1 VGRRWW
7 IGSFLDCVETA
18 TGATPEEY
26 ATIETLFQKILR
38 GYNCGKD
45 LSEQYYEVT
54 DFDFPVIPTDD
65 TDLWMGVW
73 TDSEITFAI
82 QFIRSLM
89 QVHNPYF
96 RKPPGSTG
104 QAPQTDEQW
113 NEWVRQMIKQLCQV
127 ETFKFDKLYIVSFI
141 DT

>member
-7 IGSFLDCVETA
+7 IGSFLDCAQT
-18 TGATPEEY
+18 TTKATPQEY

-38 GYNCGKD
+38 GYNCGKA
-45 LSEQYYEVT
+45 LSQQYYEVT

-73 TDSEITFAI
+73 TDSETACVI

-89 QVHNPYF
+89 QVHNLTF
-96 RKPPGSTG
+96 RFFSNKS
-104 QAPQTDEQW
+104 
-113 NEWVRQMIKQLCQV
+113 L
-127 ETFKFDKLYIVSFI
+127 S
-141 DT
+141 